1 MSVLFKIEGTLPNL
15 SVNVSD
21 SEAGESNQEV
31 INLIK
36 GSSRKWKKT
45 KFLNNPER
53 DPPVFNQPVTT
64 LLVGGNAE
72 VCRSYQRYQLNQ
84 LLLLSLYLWQLPIPL
99 ELKKN
104 SQRPNLGKGRVE
116 VTLIHIMLVMML
128 LSSDRKGAILT
139 FRTFSKSFFLMG

>member
-53 DPPVFNQPVTT
+53 V
-64 LLVGGNAE
+64 
-72 VCRSYQRYQLNQ
+72 
-84 LLLLSLYLWQLPIPL
+84 PL
-99 ELKKN
+99 
-104 SQRPNLGKGRVE
+104 
-116 VTLIHIMLVMML
+116 
-128 LSSDRKGAILT
+128 
-139 FRTFSKSFFLMG
+139 